1 MPTPCPTVIFR
12 HSPLRV
18 TGPVPATRFVRPL
31 AGMVDVV
38 DFNVFETANAGFAQ
52 AMYEEFLRD
61 PAAVGPEWRR
71 LFESGVVGERPDGNG
86 TAAARPQTEPRA
98 AVAAAMPA
106 APAPAS
112 SPPASDMP
120 EGASAIKGPAAKLV
134 ANMTESLTVP
144 TATTFRVLPVGVL
157 EERRR
162 SFNQGLQAAGKA
174 GKISFT
180 HLIAFALVQA
190 TKQHPVMGHTL
201 TTKDGTPYRV
211 TPEGISLGLAVD
223 VQRKDGSRGLVVPV
237 IKRADTMDFAGFHAA
252 YEALV
257 EKARNN
263 RLMPDDFVGATMS
276 LTNPGGLGT
285 VASVPRLMAGQ
296 GSIIA
301 VGAIGY
307 PVEFS
312 AVSEERLREF
322 GISKVMTV
330 TSTYDHR
337 VIQGAESGAFLA
349 TLDRL
354 LQGDQGFY
362 ELIAESLGL
371 GEAGYQIAR
380 PVPGAQPGQEAAGP
394 VAPEMLY
401 HVAAAMAL
409 VKAFRMH
416 GHLAA
421 HLDPL
426 GNPPIGDP
434 ALNPGPLGLTPEVMA
449 AIPSKV
455 LRIAVPGRTL
465 SESLPYLQA
474 TYCGTMAYEI
484 EHIATHEERVWLREK
499 IESGAY
505 RQPMSSD
512 EQRKL
517 LQRLTQVETLEKF
530 LHKAYLGQKRFSIE
544 GVDMLVPMLD
554 LTIEWAAESGARD
567 VVLGMAHRG
576 RLNVLAH
583 TVNRPYETIFA
594 EFEGGRNV
602 EAGQLTPEGGT
613 GDVKYHHGAEGAYR
627 TDTNKAITVTL
638 SPNPSHLEFVGPVVD
653 GRARAKQTQRRGRD
667 AHHDPTAALPVIIHG
682 DAAFAGQGV
691 VAETLNLG
699 ALKGYRTGGTLH
711 IITNNQVGF
720 TTDMEDARS
729 TRHASDLAKGFDVPI
744 IHVNADDPE
753 ACLSAVRLAMAYRD
767 RFHQDVLIDLVGYR
781 RHGHNEGDE
790 PAYTQPRM
798 YERIKALPSVRDR
811 YARTL
816 VGAGVVT
823 QEEADREA
831 GDAYQRLVDIQQG
844 FKANRAAPTE
854 PTHKLAGPGIEVETG
869 LAAEFLVALNDQ
881 LLSWPEGFAVHPKLG
896 KQLERR
902 RAAMGPDGGIDWAH
916 AEALALASLLT
927 EGVPVRL
934 TGQDTERGTFSQRH
948 LVLHDVRTG
957 EALAPIQ
964 RLPGALAP
972 FELHNSPLS
981 ELATLGF
988 EYGYSAAASE
998 ALVLWEA
1005 QFGDFING
1013 AQVIVDQF
1021 LSAGL
1026 SKWGLTTRLTLLL
1039 PHGYE
1044 GQGPEHSS
1052 ARLERFLQLAAE
1064 GNIRVANPTTPA
1076 QYFHLLR
1083 RQARRTRQRP
1093 LVIMTPKSLL
1103 RLPQAASRLDE
1114 LAQGRWFPVLDDAWA
1129 ASHSDQV
1136 TRMVMCTG
1144 KVYYDLLAE
1153 AEKMPEGRPAIVRLE
1168 QLYSFPWSE
1177 ARELLAR
1184 YPRLEELVWVQEEPR
1199 NMGAW
1204 NYLSTKLAELAPAGV
1219 RVAYVGRPERASPA
1233 EGYPAAHAAEQGRII
1248 REALEVTQRQPA
1260 LPTLAAAGEGKA

>member
-1 MPTPCPTVIFR
+1 
-12 HSPLRV
+12 
-18 TGPVPATRFVRPL
+18 
-31 AGMVDVV
+31 VDLV
-38 DFNVFETANAGFAQ
+38 DPNVFETANAGFAQ
-52 AMYEEFLRD
+52 AMYEDFLRD
-61 PAAVGPEWRR
+61 PAAVGIEWRR

-86 TAAARPQTEPRA
+86 AVAPTRATVSAAAP
-98 AVAAAMPA
+98 VGLPA
-106 APAPAS
+106 
-112 SPPASDMP
+112 
-120 EGASAIKGPAAKLV
+120 GASPIKGPAAKLV
-134 ANMTESLTVP
+134 SNMNESLTVP
-144 TATTFRVLPVGVL
+144 TATTLRVLPVAAL
-157 EERRR
+157 EENRRR
-162 SFNQGLQAAGKA
+162 LNRALQAAGRPE
-174 GKISFT
+174 KISYT

-190 TKQHPVMGHTL
+190 TRQHPVMGHTL
-201 TTKDGTPYRV
+201 VMKDGTPFRV
-211 TPEGISLGLAVD
+211 TPEGIALGLAVD

-237 IKRADTMDFAGFHAA
+237 IKRADTMNFAAFHAA
-252 YEALV
+252 YEGLV
-257 EKARNN
+257 EKARAN
-263 RLMPDDFVGATMS
+263 RLMPDDFAGATMS

-285 VASVPRLMAGQ
+285 VASVPRLMSGQ

-307 PVEFS
+307 PAEFS
-312 AVSEERLREF
+312 GVPEERLREF

-337 VIQGAESGAFLA
+337 VIQGAESGTFLA
-349 TLDRL
+349 AVDDL

-362 ELIAESLGL
+362 EFIAESLGL
-371 GEAGYQIAR
+371 GEAGYQLAR
-380 PVPGAQPGQEAAGP
+380 PAPAAQPGRAAAGP

-421 HLDPL
+421 DLDPL
-426 GNPPIGDP
+426 GTPPIGDP
-434 ALNPGPLGLTPEVMA
+434 ALDPGPLGLTPEVMA
-449 AIPSKV
+449 AIPSSV

-465 SESLPYLQA
+465 AESLPYLQA
-474 TYCGTMAYEI
+474 TYCGTLAYEI
-484 EHIATHEERVWLREK
+484 EHISTHEERVWLREK
-499 IESGAY
+499 IESGTC
-505 RQPMSSD
+505 RQPMPPK
-512 EQRKL
+512 EQLRL
-517 LQRLTQVETLEKF
+517 LQRLTEVETLEKF

-554 LTIEWAAESGARD
+554 HTIEHAAGSGARD
-567 VVLGMAHRG
+567 VVIGMAHRG

-583 TVNRPYETIFA
+583 TVGRPYETIFA
-594 EFEGGRNV
+594 EFEGGRHV

-627 TDTNKAITVTL
+627 TSESKAITVTL

-653 GRARAKQTQRRGRD
+653 GRARAKQTQRRGRE

-699 ALKGYRTGGTLH
+699 SLEGYRTGGTLH
-711 IITNNQVGF
+711 LITNNQVGF
-720 TTDMEDARS
+720 TTDKEDARS
-729 TRHASDLAKGFDVPI
+729 TRYASDLAKGFDIPI
-744 IHVNADDPE
+744 IHVNGDDPE

-767 RFHQDVLIDLVGYR
+767 RFHQDMLIDLVGYR

-790 PAYTQPRM
+790 PAYTQPIM
-798 YERIKALPSVRDR
+798 YERIRSLPTTREL
-811 YARTL
+811 YARAL
-816 VGAGVVT
+816 VAAGVISE
-823 QEEADREA
+823 EEAERQA
-831 GDAYQRLVDIQQG
+831 ADAYQRLVDIQQG
-844 FKANRAAPTE
+844 FKASMSRGAQGESP
-854 PTHKLAGPGIEVETG
+854 HKLAGPGLEVETA
-869 LAAEFLVALNDQ
+869 LTAEFLVALNEQ
-881 LLSWPEGFAVHPKLG
+881 LLSWPEGFTVHPKLR

-902 RAAMGPDGGIDWAH
+902 RAALGPEGGIDWAH
-916 AEALALASLLT
+916 AETLALASLLT

-934 TGQDTERGTFSQRH
+934 TGQDTARGTFSQRH
-948 LVLHDVRTG
+948 LVLHDVGTG
-957 EALAPIQ
+957 ERLTPLQ

-972 FELHNSPLS
+972 LELHNSPLS

-988 EYGYSAAASE
+988 EYGYSAAAPE

-1005 QFGDFING
+1005 QFGDFINA

-1093 LVIMTPKSLL
+1093 LVVMTPKSLL
-1103 RLPQAASRLDE
+1103 RLPQAASRLDD
-1114 LAQGRWFPVLDDAWA
+1114 LSHGRWHPILDDPWA
-1129 ASHSDQV
+1129 VGHEDQI
-1136 TRMVMCTG
+1136 TRVVLCTG
-1144 KVYYDLLAE
+1144 KVYYDLLTE
-1153 AEKMPEGRPAIVRLE
+1153 AEKLTAGRPAIARLE
-1168 QLYSFPWSE
+1168 QLYSFPWVE
-1177 ARELLAR
+1177 ARALLAR
-1184 YPRLEELVWVQEEPR
+1184 YPRMEELVWVQEEPR

-1204 NYLSTKLAELAPAGV
+1204 SYLMPKLLELAPPGV
-1219 RVAYVGRPERASPA
+1219 TVGFVGRPERASPA

-1248 REALEVTQRQPA
+1248 QDALGSGRAQPA
-1260 LPTLAAAGEGKA
+1260 LPTMAVAGEAKG